1 MIPAI
6 YKAVQDVW
14 GDSLVQYTATLSDTR
29 NLAAVILGYNCIISK
44 FPKASA
50 ADRRQFAKDLEK
62 RLKTKF
68 GKEYEMP
75 QAMADRIAAAITA
88 K

>member
-1 MIPAI
+1 MVH
-6 YKAVQDVW
+6 YKD
-14 GDSLVQYTATLSDTR
+14 TLSDTR
-29 NLAAVILGYNCIISK
+29 NLAAVILGYNCIIGK

-50 ADRRQFAKDLEK
+50 ADRGQFATDIKK

-68 GKEYEMP
+68 GRDYEMP
-75 QAMADRIAAAITA
+75 QAMADRIAAAIAA